1 MAQATEHTQDYKF
14 CILTEAYLDSVLEL
28 EKATFSTPWTRE
40 QYSLLLKSGA
50 CKLFG
55 VVSGE
60 TVLAYA
66 AVSMVRATG
75 ELEIYNIAV
84 NTDKRRFGIGKKLV
98 KIILEAAAAVNIF
111 RAVLEVRVSNTAA
124 LALYESLGF
133 KPAGKRRNY
142 YSEPEEDALIYV
154 YEWK

>member
-1 MAQATEHTQDYKF
+1 MAQGTEHAQEYKF
-14 CILTEAYLDSVLEL
+14 RILTEEYLDSVLEL
-28 EKATFSTPWTRE
+28 EKAAFSTPWTRE

-55 VVSGE
+55 AVSGK

-66 AVSMVRATG
+66 AVSMARAAG

-84 NTDKRRFGIGKKLV
+84 NADKRRFGIGKKLV
-98 KIILEAAAAVNIF
+98 KTILDAASAVNIF

-142 YSEPEEDALIYV
+142 YSEPEEDALIFV
-154 YEWK
+154 YEWE